1 MYLGA
6 DIFRPWSRVLRLI
19 RGLWGNPRRFRI
31 SRWSFAEVVPFLR
44 MDEDSPLESH
54 FFCEDWCCREFPRRE
69 PNERRFT
76 MSLSS
81 CFSVVPLL
89 TTFDA
94 SVTLLSQGK
103 EQSATLTINNLH
115 KQVIVR
121 CQIYGVKYGM
131 RTCDVVFWMWTKH
144 DSSDRRIYI
153 GMTGLLCWRMKLS
166 IKSCSWPPRAT
177 NGFTPN
183 QSLASSFVEELK
195 EKHNTSGTLSG
206 YYVSWATRL
215 ITAGLAFQSSCT
227 FWHHC
232 IVCGVGDK
240 AFVDWLRLL
249 NFTAVE
255 LIACGQNRS
264 VSDRAVSNKIS
275 TRNTEENV
283 CQRDWPNAICDVERF
298 KLKLT
303 NSRSFQTNLL
313 WKKCFKTIFFTL
325 WSVPRPPQ
333 SQRTEINR
341 FAKIARFA

>member
-6 DIFRPWSRVLRLI
+6 DIFRPWSRVFRLM
-19 RGLWGNPRRFRI
+19 RGLWGKPRRFRI

-44 MDEDSPLESH
+44 MDEDSALESH
-54 FFCEDWCCREFPRRE
+54 FFCEVWCCREFPRRE
-69 PNERRFT
+69 PNERRFK

-81 CFSVVPLL
+81 FFSVVSLL

-94 SVTLLSQGK
+94 TVNLLSQDK
-103 EQSATLTINNLH
+103 EQRAMLTINTLY

-131 RTCDVVFWMWTKH
+131 RTCDVVFWRWTKH
-144 DSSDRRIYI
+144 DSGDRTYI

-166 IKSCSWPPRAT
+166 IKSCSWPPCAT
-177 NGFTPN
+177 NGFIPN
-183 QSLASSFVEELK
+183 QSLVSPFVEELK

-206 YYVSWATRL
+206 YVSWWTRL
-215 ITAGLAFQSSCT
+215 ITPGLASQSSCT

-255 LIACGQNRS
+255 LIAWRQNRS
-264 VSDRAVSNKIS
+264 NRAVSNK
-275 TRNTEENV
+275 NVHEE
-283 CQRDWPNAICDVERF
+283 
-298 KLKLT
+298 
-303 NSRSFQTNLL
+303 
-313 WKKCFKTIFFTL
+313 
-325 WSVPRPPQ
+325 
-333 SQRTEINR
+333 
-341 FAKIARFA
+341 